1 MLLNKIKRKMSSDE
15 GAMGSVETILL
26 IALAVFA
33 VIMVVKYIMAPMQDS
48 SEGIGNTIKKMNPE

>member
-1 MLLNKIKRKMSSDE
+1 MLTKIKQKMQSDD

-33 VIMVVKYIMAPMQDS
+33 VMVVMKYIMAPMQES
-48 SEGIGNTIKKMNPE
+48 SEGIGNVIQQMNPE